1 MNETED
7 LIRRKDVIQALVDCY
22 DMTGNAHMSLMKAIE
37 KIPAV
42 ESEEPSPIKN
52 KTAFLVST
60 KAELITDKVN
70 EWIEANPDA
79 IIWNIVPFMSYTT
92 IKEKGAMM
100 IGCMIEYTPR
110 DKNS

>member
-7 LIRRKDVIQALVDCY
+7 LIKRSDVIQALVDCY
-22 DMTGNAHMSLMKAIE
+22 D
-37 KIPAV
+37 
-42 ESEEPSPIKN
+42 IKG
-52 KTAFLVST
+52 TVFLVST
-60 KAELITDKVN
+60 KAELITEKVN
-70 EWIEANPDA
+70 EWIEANPDV

-100 IGCMIEYTPR
+100 IGCMIEYNFLR